1 MNLSFPT
8 TAADAKPAAPGAD
21 AWTCPF
27 CALLCE
33 SWRPVASAPPGLQGS
48 ECPRAMAGL
57 AALGRADPSAPK
69 VLIDGQP
76 ASLAAALDAAAE
88 RLRAWQQP
96 LFGGLGTDI
105 AGARALYRLAARCGA
120 VCDHTD
126 GDLLSQATRAVQD
139 RGQYIATLGEL
150 RSRATL
156 ILFVGTPGA
165 ARYPELFR
173 RVGLGEVDS
182 PCRRLVFLGTAPPAG
197 LPPGLDTNSLP
208 GSGDLAADLQQL
220 AALVD
225 RQRLRGADPAL
236 AALAEQLLAA
246 PYSVLVWEG
255 ATLPRE
261 AALSI
266 EMVNRIVGTL
276 NLSTRA
282 ASFGL
287 GGNDGAFSVQQT
299 VTWLSGLPLRT
310 RVAASGLVHEPRSHA
325 SARLLGG
332 GAVDGL
338 LWISS
343 FDPSRLPP
351 TTTLPRIVLGPP
363 AMRPALADADQ
374 LGNTVWIAVA
384 TPGVNA
390 AGHLFRIDGPIVLP
404 VHAWRDEGLPGV
416 AQVLTG
422 LAERLEAAA

>member
-1 MNLSFPT
+1 MNLAFPT
-8 TAADAKPAAPGAD
+8 TAADPNGAAPGAD

-33 SWRPVASAPPGLQGS
+33 SWRPVATDPPGLQGS
-48 ECPRAMAGL
+48 DCPRALAGL
-57 AALGRADPSAPK
+57 AALGRPDPSMAMAL
-69 VLIDGQP
+69 VDGQP
-76 ASLAAALDAAAE
+76 AALSAALDAAAE
-88 RLRAWQQP
+88 RLSRWKQP
-96 LFGGLGTDI
+96 LFGGLGTDV

-120 VCDHTD
+120 VCDHAD
-126 GDLLSQATRAVQD
+126 GELLSQATRAVQD
-139 RGQYIATLGEL
+139 RGQFTTTLGEL

-156 ILFVGTPGA
+156 IVFVGTPGV

-173 RVGLGEVDS
+173 RIGLGEADS
-182 PCRRLVFLGTAPPAG
+182 PCRRLVFLGTETPAA
-197 LPPGLDTNSLP
+197 LPPGIETDTLP

-246 PYSVLVWEG
+246 PYAALVWEA
-255 ATLPRE
+255 ATLPPE
-261 AALSI
+261 AALVI
-266 EMVNRIVGTL
+266 EMLNRVVGTL
-276 NLSTRA
+276 NRSTRA

-287 GGNDGAFSVQQT
+287 GGNDGAHSVQQT
-299 VTWLSGLPLRT
+299 FTWLSGLPLRT

-325 SARLLGG
+325 SERLLKG

-343 FDPSRLPP
+343 FDPARLPP
-351 TTTLPRIVLGPP
+351 PTTRPQIVLGPL
-363 AMRPALADADQ
+363 AMRQALADAGRR
-374 LGNTVWIAVA
+374 GNTVWIAVA

-390 AGHLFRIDGPIVLP
+390 AGHLFRTDGSVVLP
-404 VHAWRDEGLPGV
+404 VHAWRDDGLPGV
-416 AQVLTG
+416 AQVLSG
-422 LAERLEAAA
+422 LAERLEASP